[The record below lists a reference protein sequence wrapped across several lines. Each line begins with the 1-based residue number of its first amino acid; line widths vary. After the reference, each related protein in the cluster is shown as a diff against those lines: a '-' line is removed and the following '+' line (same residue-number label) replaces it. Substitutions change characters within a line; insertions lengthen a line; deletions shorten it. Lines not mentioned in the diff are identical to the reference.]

1 LIFLLDTDILI
12 DLLRHY
18 PPSGTPNLLFTD
30 ETRAMPTSAGGQLSP
45 EGCYLTYESNDRDS
59 LRPVWFPSLVAVA
72 SDRCLLLEGCYC
84 RNPQGGELF
93 YVEPQG
99 NGESRSMMSVSIDP
113 QRVPKPGRPNKRC
126 DLPQRV
132 ITLFIAMTTDSY
144 DISSDGQQFL
154 LAQQEKGSEQPEIAV
169 TVVQNWYKELQDHK

>member
-1 LIFLLDTDILI
+1 MVSF
-12 DLLRHY
+12 
-18 PPSGTPNLLFTD
+18 P
-30 ETRAMPTSAGGQLSP
+30 GGGGKRQVSSP
-45 EGCYLTYESNDRDS
+45 GGML
-59 LRPVWFPSLVAVA
+59 P
-72 SDRCLLLEGCYC
+72 C

-113 QRVPKPGRPNKRC
+113 QRVPKPGRPNKRF